1 MCRASCFDSW
11 TRLLAL
17 AHAGEDDPSSEW
29 LSRRGFLAAVATPV
43 LAAACARPL
52 PPPPGPTRD
61 LLEATLSFDLHS
73 HPGLFASTASDTLA
87 GHRRSAEVGLVKVI
101 ALTATSDAPV
111 IARGPGGGLRATR
124 QPRPGELYASMWR
137 QMEALRTWSA
147 GAGMPV
153 VLRAEDLGAPAPAA
167 VRGVLAVEG
176 CDFLEGRVDRVQ
188 EAFDGGIR
196 SLQLV
201 HYRVNELGD
210 IQTEAPVHGRLTPF
224 GRAAVREMNRLGIV
238 VGVAHATLD
247 VVRGVAETTTQPIIL
262 SHSNIQDGSGW
273 ARFITV
279 EHARLI
285 AGTGGVIGAMPY
297 IRGYRGDDIPGYV
310 DHISRLV
317 DAVGVEHVGVGT
329 DMDGI
334 GPGAIFTSYDRWPS
348 LAQGLLD
355 RGYGREEVAK
365 MLGGN
370 CRRVFEKV
378 GGAVRAARPRR
389 ETALPVSSRLRS

>member
-1 MCRASCFDSW
+1 
-11 TRLLAL
+11 
-17 AHAGEDDPSSEW
+17 
-29 LSRRGFLAAVATPV
+29 
-43 LAAACARPL
+43 
-52 PPPPGPTRD
+52 
-61 LLEATLSFDLHS
+61 
-73 HPGLFASTASDTLA
+73 
-87 GHRRSAEVGLVKVI
+87 
-101 ALTATSDAPV
+101 
-111 IARGPGGGLRATR
+111 
-124 QPRPGELYASMWR
+124 
-137 QMEALRTWSA
+137 
-147 GAGMPV
+147 
-153 VLRAEDLGAPAPAA
+153 
-167 VRGVLAVEG
+167 
-176 CDFLEGRVDRVQ
+176 
-188 EAFDGGIR
+188 
-196 SLQLV
+196 
-201 HYRVNELGD
+201 VNELGD
-210 IQTEAPVHGRLTPF
+210 IQTEAPVYGRLTPF
-224 GRAAVREMNRLGIV
+224 GGAAVREMNRLGIV
-238 VGVAHATLD
+238 VDVAHATLD

-297 IRGYRGDDIPGYV
+297 IRGYRRDDIPGYV

-348 LAQGLLD
+348 LAQALLD

-378 GGAVRAARPRR
+378 GGGVRAARPRR
-389 ETALPVSSRLRS
+389 ETVLPVSSRLRS

>member
-1 MCRASCFDSW
+1 VVAVAEEDGRMCRASCFDSW

-17 AHAGEDDPSSEW
+17 ARAGEDEPSSGS

-43 LAAACARPL
+43 LAAACARAL

-73 HPGLFASTASDTLA
+73 HPGLFASLASDTLA
-87 GHRRSAEVGLVKVI
+87 GHRRSAEAGLVKVI
-101 ALTATSDAPV
+101 SLTATSDAPV
-111 IARGPGGGLRATR
+111 IARSASGGL
-124 QPRPGELYASMWR
+124 
-137 QMEALRTWSA
+137 
-147 GAGMPV
+147 
-153 VLRAEDLGAPAPAA
+153 
-167 VRGVLAVEG
+167 
-176 CDFLEGRVDRVQ
+176 VD
-188 EAFDGGIR
+188 
-196 SLQLV
+196 
-201 HYRVNELGD
+201 
-210 IQTEAPVHGRLTPF
+210 
-224 GRAAVREMNRLGIV
+224 
-238 VGVAHATLD
+238 VAHATLD
-247 VVRGVAETTTQPIIL
+247 VVRGVTETTTQPIIL

-285 AGTGGVIGAMPY
+285 AGTSGVIGAMPY
-297 IRGYRGDDIPGYV
+297 VRGYRGDYLPAYV

-334 GPGAIFTSYDRWPS
+334 GPGAVFTSYDRWPS
-348 LAQGLLD
+348 LAQALLD

-365 MLGGN
+365 ILGGN

-378 GGAVRAARPRR
+378 RGGVRAAARPRR
-389 ETALPVSSRLRS
+389 ETV